1 MKSRIAFLRV
11 SKTLH
16 LLLSV
21 IAFYIGWT
29 LMRYNVVLFHGETG
43 FRYNY
48 YVALLYGAMLFFFF
62 KTYSAYLFG
71 YSRVR
76 TLVFKQMLSQ
86 GFSTVLVYFI
96 TAVAWN
102 KWLNPAGLLVNLAL
116 SAVIDVVMSMVMN
129 RTFYSCNPPRQTLVL
144 YSSAADKARLDHLTL
159 GPLGRLYRCT
169 DFMQCGKDDLG
180 KAIDAIAKHEA
191 VFTSG
196 LDAELQGSVS
206 VYCIGKRIPCFV
218 LPRVGNLLFQGA
230 RHVHTLSSPVLM
242 ISGKEP
248 SIEYLFVKRAFDII
262 MSLLGILVL
271 SPLFLLCAAAI
282 FLTDRGP
289 VIYRQKRLT
298 KGGKVFTICKFR
310 SMRVDAEKDGV
321 ARLSSG
327 ESDERITP
335 VGRILRACRLDE
347 LPQLFNILKGDMTI
361 VGPRPER
368 PEIAEQYEKIYPEF
382 SLRTQVKAGLTGYA
396 QVYGKYNTE
405 PLEKLEFDI
414 MYINH
419 MSIITDL
426 QLMFATVGILFNPDS
441 TEGILTDTETALNT
455 ETALKKKE
463 NE

>member
-1 MKSRIAFLRV
+1 M
-11 SKTLH
+11 
-16 LLLSV
+16 
-21 IAFYIGWT
+21 
-29 LMRYNVVLFHGETG
+29 
-43 FRYNY
+43 
-48 YVALLYGAMLFFFF
+48 
-62 KTYSAYLFG
+62 
-71 YSRVR
+71 
-76 TLVFKQMLSQ
+76 
-86 GFSTVLVYFI
+86 
-96 TAVAWN
+96 
-102 KWLNPAGLLVNLAL
+102 
-116 SAVIDVVMSMVMN
+116 
-129 RTFYSCNPPRQTLVL
+129 
-144 YSSAADKARLDHLTL
+144 
-159 GPLGRLYRCT
+159 
-169 DFMQCGKDDLG
+169 
-180 KAIDAIAKHEA
+180 
-191 VFTSG
+191 FTSG

-262 MSLLGILVL
+262 MSLLGILVF